1 MHYCT
6 LLPHN
11 MRALCSSLG
20 QCVCVDFDFLLS
32 TNRQSKDGLIGHSL
46 LPIGVNVSCVSLHVS
61 PVMSY
66 SFLRVYSAFPWI
78 ILVCSS
84 GQAILWL

>member
-11 MRALCSSLG
+11 MRALCSLAS
-20 QCVCVDFDFLLS
+20 VSVDFDFLLS
-32 TNRQSKDGLIGHSL
+32 TNRQSKYGLIGHSL

-78 ILVCSS
+78 TLVCSS